1 MCCKSKGEVMVS
13 VCKTCRGLQTSQR
26 TPEDGAS
33 GALQWFSTTLPVLR
47 RSAAAGCRGCA
58 LILQGVLLHHDQF
71 VGVSEDRLKISAK
84 SFISGPD
91 KHSVQGHLSVEL
103 RWNLGDE
110 AEADALELDYEEK
123 YPDLKL
129 EFYTEK
135 GTFLRCSS
143 SSPSSN
149 QEYLIL

>member
-1 MCCKSKGEVMVS
+1 MVS

-26 TPEDGAS
+26 TPRDGTS
-33 GALQWFSTTLPVLR
+33 RALQWFSTTLPVLR
-47 RSAAAGCRGCA
+47 RSATAGCRGCA

-71 VGVSEDRLKISAK
+71 VGVSEDRLKISAE
-84 SFISGPD
+84 SFIPGPD

-103 RWNLGDE
+103 RWKLRDN
-110 AEADALELDYEEK
+110 AEADAPELDYEEK

-135 GTFLRCSS
+135 GMFLRCSS
-143 SSPSSN
+143 SSSSSN
-149 QEYLIL
+149 REYLIQ

>member
-1 MCCKSKGEVMVS
+1 M
-13 VCKTCRGLQTSQR
+13 
-26 TPEDGAS
+26 
-33 GALQWFSTTLPVLR
+33 
-47 RSAAAGCRGCA
+47 
-58 LILQGVLLHHDQF
+58 ILQGVLLHHDQF
-71 VGVSEDRLKISAK
+71 VGVSEDKLKISAK

-103 RWNLGDE
+103 RWKLRDE

-149 QEYLIL
+149 REYLIL